1 MPFTFL
7 STYMFNKLNIMLS
20 ISDKDTHCVVSF
32 IKKRKKNRF
41 LCVKDMVCYNKNI
54 QQAANSRGKGIKRK
68 QKAYNAEGDVV
79 KRTSL
84 RKLYF
89 DDKRY
94 MM

>member
-1 MPFTFL
+1 ML
-7 STYMFNKLNIMLS
+7 NKLNIMLS

-32 IKKRKKNRF
+32 IKKDFFVSKIWYVVIRTYNR
-41 LCVKDMVCYNKNI
+41 
-54 QQAANSRGKGIKRK
+54 QPTAKRK

-89 DDKRY
+89 DDKR
-94 MM
+94 